1 MRTPREIRS
10 YNVLRLIALSTSD
23 PLAKSIA
30 LDELEEDVVRA
41 QEELSQ
47 TCWDEDMD
55 SLREAAERR
64 FLREDT

>member
-1 MRTPREIRS
+1 MGTPREIRR

-23 PLAKSIA
+23 PLARSIA
-30 LDELEEDVVRA
+30 LAELEEDEGRA
-41 QEELSQ
+41 REELSQ
-47 TCWDEDMD
+47 TCWGEDMN